1 MSDGGSSG
9 ERVADDLEAQQRE
22 SRLRRRAVV
31 AAALAL
37 AALIAAIVLTSR
49 SGSPEGG
56 PKALRDCLD
65 AWNFDVVALNYG
77 VHNSISHGYRDVQVG
92 YMPERGRALSADPD
106 AGECAVVF
114 AARRPDT
121 ELQSAG
127 EIHRGNGWV
136 PLSGWLGPADL
147 ARLQRTAV
155 RRANAVVNQY
165 GKLAPAE
172 PR

>member
-1 MSDGGSSG
+1 MGENSDAG
-9 ERVADDLEAQQRE
+9 LRE
-22 SRLRRRAVV
+22 SRLRRRAAI

-37 AALIAAIVLTSR
+37 VVLIAAIVLTSR
-49 SGSPEGG
+49 SGSPEEG
-56 PKALRDCLD
+56 PVGLRDCLD

-92 YMPERGRALSADPD
+92 YMPEGGRSLSAHPD

-121 ELQSAG
+121 ELQAAG
-127 EIHRGNGWV
+127 EIHRGDGWV

-155 RRANAVVNQY
+155 ARANATVNQY
-165 GKLAPAE
+165 GKLVEAP